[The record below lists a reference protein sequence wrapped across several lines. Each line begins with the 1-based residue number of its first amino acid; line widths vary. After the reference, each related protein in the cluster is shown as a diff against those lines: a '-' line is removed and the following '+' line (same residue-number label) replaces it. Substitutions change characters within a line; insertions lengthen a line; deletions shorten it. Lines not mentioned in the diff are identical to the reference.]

1 MGNKIVHVAAAAI
14 RNADRQILI
23 AKRPDDKHQG
33 GLWEFP
39 GGKVEPGEPVVE
51 ALQRELHEELG
62 IDVIACRPLIQ
73 VPYHYPDKSVFLDV
87 YEVSA
92 FEGEPWGKEGQPVKW
107 ASETELES
115 YAFPA
120 ANKPILNAC
129 LLPDSL
135 AITPFDCSDFSD
147 GSDKK
152 LLGFV
157 EKALLNGAGGVML
170 RLDGLSN
177 VSSTDTSS
185 SKKDAI
191 GKVRDL
197 CQSTGNFLSVNCS
210 IELANALQLDAVH
223 LTSERLVNIPERSA
237 FYGRWLS
244 ASCHNE
250 EQVAMALEKGVDFI
264 FLSPVNITTSHP
276 EARPLGWERYKEI
289 VSQCT
294 VPVYALG
301 GMDLDDLNLAIESGG
316 QGIAAIS
323 AWLTV

>member
-1 MGNKIVHVAAAAI
+1 MANKIVHVAAAAI

-33 GLWEFP
+33 GLWGFP
-39 GGKVEPGEPVVE
+39 GGKVEPGEPVIE

-62 IDVIACRPLIQ
+62 IDVVACRPLIQ

-107 ASETELES
+107 VSETELES

-129 LLPDSL
+129 LLPSTL
-135 AITPFDCSDFSD
+135 AITSFECSD
-147 GSDKK
+147 GSYKK

-157 EKALLNGAGGVML
+157 EKALLSGAGGVML

-177 VSSTDTSS
+177 VSSTDISS
-185 SKKDAI
+185 SKKDVI
-191 GKVRDL
+191 DEVQDL
-197 CQSTGNFLSVNCS
+197 CQSSGNFLSVNCS
-210 IELANALQLDAVH
+210 VDLANALQLDAVH
-223 LTSERLVNIPERSA
+223 LTSERMMKLSGRAA
-237 FYGRWLS
+237 FSGRWLS

-289 VSQCT
+289 VSECS

-301 GMDLDDLNLAIESGG
+301 GMGLDDLDKAIENGG

-323 AWLTV
+323 AWLEV